1 MDPMV
6 NTTARSLTRRRWRC
20 QMPTEATRRHALRR
34 LHRLI
39 VVALIVTVAG
49 WWLGAGTASANP
61 VCSIA
66 GPLANFVCDSAGKA
80 ASAAA
85 DSAVGGTFEKIVNS
99 LMSGYQQMLT
109 WALAWWIKLPSPKL
123 DNSSSLM
130 QDIHDH
136 TVQIQLIGL
145 TFSLMFFGLRMIV
158 ERKRSVGDDA
168 EEGFKLLIRAALAT
182 SAIPLMLT
190 VGGRISDSISNWLVS
205 EAVGAS
211 ADGGVIK
218 NFLKLNL
225 LTGSG
230 LGTTALGLV
239 LLVGFLG
246 ALLQLIL
253 LVVREAMLLLV
264 VAGLPI
270 AASFSGTGPG
280 SQSYQRM
287 VTWAVAF
294 LLFKPVGALT
304 YYIAFRAGSDQT
316 NAQQVVLGMVL
327 MLLCAFVLPSLM
339 RLIAPAVSSMG
350 SGGSGAAAA
359 GAALGAAV
367 AVGQVAA
374 AGATGGASAAGGAG
388 SAGGGAG
395 MSSIASRGGGGPS
408 GTSASASGS
417 PPPPTPPSGGGGGSP
432 GAQPA
437 LSGGDGGS
445 SGGGKSGGGGPATS
459 LSEGMEAGQSAG
471 AAMSAMT
478 GSAESEADATE
489 GDRELTTPPPMRSGW
504 NEHAMSH

>member
-1 MDPMV
+1 
-6 NTTARSLTRRRWRC
+6 
-20 QMPTEATRRHALRR
+20 
-34 LHRLI
+34 
-39 VVALIVTVAG
+39 
-49 WWLGAGTASANP
+49 
-61 VCSIA
+61 
-66 GPLANFVCDSAGKA
+66 
-80 ASAAA
+80 
-85 DSAVGGTFEKIVNS
+85 
-99 LMSGYQQMLT
+99 
-109 WALAWWIKLPSPKL
+109 
-123 DNSSSLM
+123 
-130 QDIHDH
+130 
-136 TVQIQLIGL
+136 
-145 TFSLMFFGLRMIV
+145 MIV

-225 LTGSG
+225 LSGSG
-230 LGTTALGLV
+230 LGTTAIGV
-239 LLVGFLG
+239 VALVGFLG

>member
-1 MDPMV
+1 MV
-6 NTTARSLTRRRWRC
+6 NTAARSLARRWRRR
-20 QMPTEATRRHALRR
+20 MPTEATRRHALRR
-34 LHRLI
+34 LHRLSLI
-39 VVALIVTVAG
+39 GLIVTTAG
-49 WWLGAGTASANP
+49 WWCGAGTASANP

-99 LMSGYQQMLT
+99 LLSGYQQMLT

-123 DNSSSLM
+123 DDSSSLM

-225 LTGSG
+225 LSGSG
-230 LGTTALGLV
+230 LGTTAIGV
-239 LLVGFLG
+239 VALVGFLG

-388 SAGGGAG
+388 AGSAGGGAG